1 MEGGTFDTE
10 RDGVCEACP
19 RRELVVGATFVT
31 GGVGGE
37 RMKDGYSCC
46 RRCCCSISS
55 CRVFV
60 VR

>member
-19 RRELVVGATFVT
+19 RRELVGATFVT

-37 RMKDGYSCC
+37 RMKGGYL
-46 RRCCCSISS
+46 
-55 CRVFV
+55 VGGEWFGG
-60 VR
+60 